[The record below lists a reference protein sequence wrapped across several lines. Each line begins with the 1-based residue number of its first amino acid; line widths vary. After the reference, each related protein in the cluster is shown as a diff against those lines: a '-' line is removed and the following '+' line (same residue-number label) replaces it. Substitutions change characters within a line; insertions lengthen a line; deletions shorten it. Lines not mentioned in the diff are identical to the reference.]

1 MNDLSGP
8 PGATLSE
15 LAFRL
20 FVESVVDYAIFIL
33 DPRGVIVSWNKGAAR
48 AKGYTADEIIG
59 KHFSIFYTPED
70 IARNH
75 PDYELRVAT
84 QTGRYEEQGWRVRKD
99 GTRFWANVVI
109 TAVRDEQG
117 NMIGFGKVTRDMTE
131 QRESAERELRL
142 ERQRATAEASSR
154 AKTDFLRTMSH
165 ELRTPL
171 NAITGYLDLL
181 EAGVY
186 SELTPEQKDA
196 IGRVRR
202 SSRVLLGLIND
213 VLNIARIEAGQIE
226 YRIES
231 VSVKSLLEELE
242 HMMAAQF
249 LTAGIDLTFVNAPEL
264 TMRADYEKAQQILLN
279 LLGNSLKFTPSGGRV
294 SVSAA
299 RDEAN
304 VMITVEDT
312 GRGIP
317 HDKQLSIFDRFV
329 QIDRHL
335 TENSQR
341 GVGLG
346 LSISRELARGMHGDI
361 TVQSEPGKGAT
372 FRVTLPAM

>member
-75 PDYELRVAT
+75 PEYELRVAT

-117 NMIGFGKVTRDMTE
+117 TMIGFGKVTRDMTE

-186 SELTPEQKDA
+186 GELTPEQKDA

-249 LTAGIDLTFVNAPEL
+249 LTAGIDLTFVNAPDL
-264 TMRADYEKAQQILLN
+264 VIRADYEKSQQILLN

-299 RDEAN
+299 REGSIVA
-304 VMITVEDT
+304 ITVDDT

-317 HDKQLSIFDRFV
+317 PDKQLTIFDRFV

-346 LSISRELARGMHGDI
+346 LSISRELARGMQGDI
-361 TVQSEPGKGAT
+361 TVKSEPGKGAT
-372 FRVTLPAM
+372 FRVTLPAI

>member
-109 TAVRDEQG
+109 TAVRDEEG
-117 NMIGFGKVTRDMTE
+117 HMIGFGKVTRDMTE
-131 QRESAERELRL
+131 QREAAERELRL

-196 IGRVRR
+196 ITRVRR

-213 VLNIARIEAGQIE
+213 VLNIARIEAGQVE
-226 YRIES
+226 YRIEN
-231 VSVKSLLEELE
+231 VSVDALLEELE
-242 HMMAAQF
+242 HMMAGQF
-249 LTAGIDLTFVNAPEL
+249 LTAGIDLTFEAGTDLNI
-264 TMRADYEKAQQILLN
+264 RADYEKTQQILLN
-279 LLGNSLKFTPSGGRV
+279 LLGNALKFTPGGGRV
-294 SVSAA
+294 FLSAA
-299 RDEAN
+299 KEDSN
-304 VMITVEDT
+304 VVITVRDT

-317 HDKQLSIFDRFV
+317 PDKLLSIFDRFV

-346 LSISRELARGMHGDI
+346 LSISRDLARGMHGDI
-361 TVQSEPGKGAT
+361 TVASEPAKGAT
-372 FRVTLPAM
+372 FRVILPAM